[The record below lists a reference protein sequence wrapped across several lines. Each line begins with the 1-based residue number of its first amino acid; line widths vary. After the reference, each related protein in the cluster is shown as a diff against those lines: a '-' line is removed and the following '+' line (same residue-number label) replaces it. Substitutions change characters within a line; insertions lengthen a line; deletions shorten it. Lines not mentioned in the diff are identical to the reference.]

1 MAVTVH
7 EPLLALNWNLLFS
20 VVTVLVLFLILKK
33 FFFEKVHNF
42 MVEREN
48 EVRNQFETADEANRL
63 AEQKMAD
70 YEERIKNAE
79 GEGRA
84 IIKAARDEAQIQA
97 QSILDEA
104 NEKTRK
110 MMEQSEAEIL
120 RQKNN
125 ARKELKDEIGVLA
138 VMAAEQIL
146 QKELTDRNQSEIV
159 DRIIM
164 EAEDESWS

>member
-7 EPLLALNWNLLFS
+7 ESLLALNWNLLFS

-48 EVRNQFETADEANRL
+48 EVRNQFETAEEANRL
-63 AEQKMAD
+63 AEQKIAD